1 MSLPIKIEDGRGSGD
16 RASVENNALVTVT
29 EPHPPF
35 GKSKTYL
42 FRQNMTTDG
51 TATGTS
57 SMKVAGTLAAPVKF
71 YIPAG
76 KNDDRYITTI
86 SFVIAGA
93 GATLSE
99 FSTIAALTNG
109 CKLYYE
115 RERGEKIIHE
125 ALKSNFDFV
134 RLCIGTPAF
143 GDAATAFRASNV
155 VGTSDAYIPVLYLS
169 QIIPPYG
176 IKLDAGS
183 NQRLVF
189 EVRDDTTS
197 VSIDAF
203 DAICYGFDREP

>member
-1 MSLPIKIEDGRGSGD
+1 MALPVKIHDSLSGQS
-16 RASVENNALVTVT
+16 AAVEGNALVTVN
-29 EPHPPF
+29 EPYPPF

-42 FRQNMTTDG
+42 FRQFMTTDG

-57 SMKVAGTLAAPVKF
+57 SMKVVGTLAAPVKF
-71 YIPAG
+71 YVSAG
-76 KNDDRYITTI
+76 KNDDRYISAI
-86 SFVIAGA
+86 SFVIAGV

-115 RERGEKIIHE
+115 RERGNIVIHD

-134 RLCIGTPAF
+134 RLCLGSPAF

-169 QIIPPYG
+169 HIMPPYG

-183 NQRLVF
+183 NQRLVL
-189 EVRDDTTS
+189 EIRDDTTS
-197 VSIDAF
+197 ASIDAF
-203 DAICYGFDREP
+203 DAIAYGFDREP

>member
-1 MSLPIKIEDGRGSGD
+1 MPLQVQIHDSKN
-16 RASVENNALVTVT
+16 AQNVAVENNALVTVS

-42 FRQNMTTDG
+42 FRQFMTTDG
-51 TATGTS
+51 TSSGTS
-57 SMKVAGTLAAPVKF
+57 SMKVAGTLAAPIKF

-76 KNDDRYITTI
+76 KNDDRYITTV
-86 SFVIAGA
+86 SFLIAGA

-115 RERGEKIIHE
+115 RERGEKVIHE
-125 ALKSNFDFV
+125 ALKTNFDFV

-155 VGTSDAYIPVLYLS
+155 VATSDAYIPVLYLS

-189 EVRDDTTS
+189 EIRDDTTS
-197 VSIDAF
+197 ASIDAF

>member
-1 MSLPIKIEDGRGSGD
+1 MALPVKIFDSKNGQS
-16 RASVENNALVTVT
+16 AAVENHALVTVS

-42 FRQNMTTDG
+42 FRQFMTTDG
-51 TATGTS
+51 TSTGTS
-57 SMKVAGTLAAPVKF
+57 SMKVVGTLAAPIKF

-86 SFVIAGA
+86 SFLIAGA

-109 CKLYYE
+109 CKIYYE
-115 RERGEKIIHE
+115 RESGEKLIHE

-143 GDAATAFRASNV
+143 GDSAAAFRASNV
-155 VGTSDAYIPVLYLS
+155 IGTSEAYIPVLNLA

-183 NQRLVF
+183 NQRLVI
-189 EVRDDTTS
+189 EVRDDTT
-197 VSIDAF
+197 DAAITGF
-203 DAICYGFDREP
+203 DAICYGFGREP